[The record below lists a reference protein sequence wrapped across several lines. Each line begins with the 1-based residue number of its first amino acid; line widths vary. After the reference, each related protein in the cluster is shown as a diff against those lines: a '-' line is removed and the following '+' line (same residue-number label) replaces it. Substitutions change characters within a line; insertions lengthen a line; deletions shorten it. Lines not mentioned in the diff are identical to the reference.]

1 LGTKIEHSE
10 TILVSW
16 TINRNYA
23 VQPGWYAQGNW

>member
-16 TINRNYA
+16 MINRNYA
-23 VQPGWYAQGNW
+23 VKPGWEAKSNW